1 MLPEKHGE
9 PTLLTVKEVA
19 TYLVINQ
26 RTVYRLVKEQRLPAF
41 RVGGQWRFKLEL
53 IDAWT
58 RQGQANTNHHREK
71 AMV

>member
-1 MLPEKHGE
+1 MLPEKQGG
-9 PTLLTVKEVA
+9 PALLTVKEVA

-53 IDAWT
+53 IEAWT
-58 RQGQANTNHHREK
+58 RQDQADQDRHREK
-71 AMV
+71 ATV